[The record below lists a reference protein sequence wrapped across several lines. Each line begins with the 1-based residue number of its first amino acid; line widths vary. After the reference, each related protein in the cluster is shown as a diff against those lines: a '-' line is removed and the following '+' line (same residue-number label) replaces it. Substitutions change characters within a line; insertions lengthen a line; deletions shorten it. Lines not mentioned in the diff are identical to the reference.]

1 MNKKKKTVFVGLS
14 GGVDSSVAAFLLQ
27 KEGYAVVG
35 VHIRCFNVDG
45 CAEDDAEDA
54 RRVAETLGIPFYV
67 FDFEKEYKEMV
78 VEYMVTG
85 YQQGITPNPD
95 VMCNLEIKFGLFY
108 RRALRMGADY
118 VATGHYAQTARV
130 KSQELRVKNN
140 AHTNAEYLLLAG
152 RDKNKDQSY
161 FLWRISASQLPHI
174 LFPLGSLQK
183 GKVREIAK
191 KAGLHTATK
200 KDSQGVCFLGEI
212 SLPEFLATFIP
223 QKKGRVLGA
232 DGSVLGS
239 HKGVHNFTIGQRH
252 GLGIGGFASAQYVLQ
267 KDLENNTVVIGGADD
282 DRAFRKEIFL
292 IDVNE
297 LTAFK
302 NNQAVLVRFRYR
314 QPLIKARIKKANG
327 HTSVVFDTPQRFI
340 AEGQSA
346 VLYDL
351 KGGRVL
357 GGGIIQRTI

>member
-1 MNKKKKTVFVGLS
+1 MKKSSKTVFVGLS

-27 KEGYAVVG
+27 KEGYNVVG

-78 VEYMVTG
+78 VEYMVAG
-85 YQQGITPNPD
+85 YKQGITPNPD

-118 VATGHYAQTARV
+118 VATGHYARTDG
-130 KSQELRVKNN
+130 
-140 AHTNAEYLLLAG
+140 AHLLSGL
-152 RDKNKDQSY
+152 DKEKDQTY
-161 FLWRISASQLPHI
+161 FLWRVGASQLPHI
-174 LFPLGSLQK
+174 LFPLGGLQK

-191 KAGLHTATK
+191 KARLHTATK

-282 DRAFRKEIFL
+282 ERAFRKEIFL
-292 IDVNE
+292 IDINE

-327 HTSVVFDTPQRFI
+327 HTSIVFDTPQRFI

-351 KGGRVL
+351 KGNKVF
-357 GGGIIQRTI
+357 GGGIIARTE